1 MTNEEWQEV
10 TRAQGLDLKT
20 RDENALNYV
29 MATPEGRWFI
39 GRLLNNCHIF
49 SSMSEEHL
57 AVNEGERRVGLI
69 VRNNIM
75 SMPNGMELFHKMEKE
90 MADVAE
96 VHKTIREDIH
106 KKYEGGY
113 LNE

>member
-10 TRAQGLDLKT
+10 VKAQGLDMRT
-20 RDENALNYV
+20 RDENAINYV
-29 MATPEGRWFI
+29 MATPEGRWFV
-39 GRLLNNCHIF
+39 GRLLNNCHLF

-75 SMPNGMELFHKMEKE
+75 SMENGMELFHKMEKE
-90 MADVAE
+90 MEDVARLHE
-96 VHKTIREDIH
+96 IIREDIH
-106 KKYEGGY
+106 KKHEGGY

>member
-1 MTNEEWQEV
+1 MTNAEWQEV

-20 RDENALNYV
+20 RDENAMNYV
-29 MATPEGRWFI
+29 MATPEGRWFV
-39 GRLLNNCHIF
+39 GRLLDNCHLF
-49 SSMSEEHL
+49 SSMSEERL

-75 SMPNGMELFHKMEKE
+75 SMPDGMELFHQMEKE
-90 MADVAE
+90 MAKVAE
-96 VHKTIREDIH
+96 LHEIIRDDIH